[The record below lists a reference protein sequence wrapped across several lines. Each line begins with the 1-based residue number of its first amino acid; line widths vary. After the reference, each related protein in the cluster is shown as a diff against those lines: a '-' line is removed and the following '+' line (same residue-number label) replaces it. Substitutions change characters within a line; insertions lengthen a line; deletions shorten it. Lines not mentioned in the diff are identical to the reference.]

1 LSADRSALDL
11 LQSLEQGRE
20 LLESQQSD
28 YTATLKQHQQR
39 IEVELQSIDAARGA
53 LHEEFQ
59 HSYSLRRWS
68 MHKGKQNGQT
78 QSGCTGTTQC

>member
-11 LQSLEQGRE
+11 LQILEQGRE

-39 IEVELQSIDAARGA
+39 IEVEFAARGA